1 MLTLNSQK
9 NSMNV
14 PHSKGIIWSD
24 HYIIW
29 SDVTFAHNPWLYF
42 QILGG
47 GLVLET
53 RCQNLKT
60 GISLTTVDWNM

>member
-1 MLTLNSQK
+1 MLTLNSQR

-14 PHSKGIIWSD
+14 LHSKGIIWSD

-29 SDVTFAHNPWLYF
+29 SEGTSAHNPWLYF
-42 QILGG
+42 QILAG

-53 RCQNLKT
+53 R
-60 GISLTTVDWNM
+60 